1 MSIHEKL
8 FQLEKSNHPFV
19 LATIVNISGS
29 VPGKIGFKMIT
40 ESNGKTTGTIGGGA
54 LEVKVKEESLKR
66 LTSNESG
73 TKEYL
78 LSDKEFY
85 PGDNTEV
92 ICMSCNGK
100 VWIYYEVHGSLPAV
114 YIFGGGHVGNALL
127 KLLAPLGYHRILI
140 DNRVEFA
147 SFEKNPDASE
157 IINEDYF
164 KYAGEFIPL
173 PNPYFVLLTQGH
185 KFDYVILKALYERKI
200 DHKYIGVISSK
211 SKAADMMTRL
221 QNELGT
227 GIDTSKLFMPI
238 GLKLGGNTAA
248 EIALC
253 IAAEMQSIR
262 YGKEEYLLKENYIS
276 LNHRVVNK

>member
-8 FQLEKSNHPFV
+8 FQLEKGNRSFV
-19 LATIVNISGS
+19 LATVVNISGS

-40 ESNGKTTGTIGGGA
+40 EADGTTAGTVGGGA

-66 LTSNESG
+66 LISNESG
-73 TKEYL
+73 TNEYL
-78 LSDKEFY
+78 LSDRELY
-85 PGDNTEV
+85 PTDNTEV

-100 VWIYYEVHGSLPAV
+100 VWIYYEVHGSLPSV

-127 KLLAPLGYHRILI
+127 KYLAPLGYHRILI
-140 DNRVEFA
+140 DNRIEFA

-157 IINEDYF
+157 IIHEDYF
-164 KYAGEFIPL
+164 KYASEFTPL

-185 KFDYVILKALYERKI
+185 KFDYLVLKALYERKI

-211 SKAADMMTRL
+211 SKARDIMTRL
-221 QNELGT
+221 QEELGT
-227 GIDTSKLFMPI
+227 GIDTPRLFMPV

-253 IAAEMQSIR
+253 IAAEMQAVR

-276 LNHRVVNK
+276 HNHQLINK